1 MSNLVRWEP
10 FREMLSLRD
19 AVDRLLADSFVRTSD
34 WFSEGVP
41 AIDMY
46 ETKDA
51 VVVKATLPGVKPEDV
66 EIKLTGDVLSI
77 RGEMKEE
84 VETNDR
90 NYHCRERRYSSF
102 NRSIGLPVSVV
113 ADKASAEFE
122 NGILTLTLPKSEE
135 SKPKVITVKAKK

>member
-84 VETNDR
+84 IETNDR

>member
-46 ETKDA
+46 ETRDA

>member
-34 WFSEGVP
+34 WFGEGMP

>member
-102 NRSIGLPVSVV
+102 NRSIGLPVSVM